1 MLKREQ
7 HAFAFKVKIALEA
20 LKGEETGSGLTSRFG
35 VFPTIIMQWKRAL
48 LDEASG
54 AFERGSR
61 KARVFDKDQVRDL
74 HAKVEE

>member
-7 HAFAFKVKIALEA
+7 HAFAFKVKMALEA
-20 LKGEETGSGLTSRFG
+20 LKGEETGSGLTSQFG